1 MTKASDVFTLKNSKG
16 VEVTFIA
23 RGGQVT
29 GIKVPNTKGEIA
41 DVVIGYETTEG
52 ALAGD
57 AYFGALCGRYAN
69 RIVKGQ
75 FELNG
80 ETIQLDV
87 NNGPNH
93 LHGGN
98 DGFNMRT
105 WEVEEVELPQFA
117 QAYNLSLVSPDGDQN
132 YPGELTT
139 IVTYGLTEDNEFVIE
154 YDAVSTKDTIINLTS
169 HAYFNL
175 EGAGTGTVAEHE
187 LLLNAEKFTPIDG
200 EIGTVTGE
208 ISEVKGTGMDFT
220 SAKKIGETLTADCPQ
235 VKLVDGIDHNFVING
250 YDGSL
255 KLAARLEHK
264 GAGRTMEV
272 YTDQPGVQI
281 YTGSHFDGSEKGK
294 LGAPIEKWA
303 GVALET
309 QIFPDS
315 PNKANF
321 PNATLKAEEHYK
333 HTCVYKFI

>member
-1 MTKASDVFTLKNSKG
+1 MTKASDVFTLKNKNG
-16 VEVTFIA
+16 VEVTFIG

-29 GIKVPNTKGEIA
+29 GIKVPNAKGEVA
-41 DVVIGYETTEG
+41 DVVVGYETVEG

-57 AYFGALCGRYAN
+57 AYFGAICGRYAN

-75 FELNG
+75 YELNG
-80 ETIQLDV
+80 EKQQLDI

-93 LHGGN
+93 LHGGV

-105 WEVEEVELPQFA
+105 WDVEEVQLPQFA
-117 QAYNLSLVSPDGDQN
+117 QAYKLMLVSPDGDQN
-132 YPGELTT
+132 YPGELTVV
-139 IVTYGLTEDNEFVIE
+139 VTYGLTEDNEFVIE
-154 YDAVSTKDTIINLTS
+154 YDAESTKDTIINLTS

-175 EGAGTGTVAEHE
+175 EGAGKGTVAEHE
-187 LLLNAEKFTPIDG
+187 LVLNAEKYTPIDG

-208 ISEVKGTGMDFT
+208 IAEVKGTAMDFT
-220 SAKKIGETLTADCPQ
+220 SGKKIGEALTADCPQ
-235 VKLVDGIDHNFVING
+235 VKLVDGIDHNFVINS

-255 KLAARLEHK
+255 RLAARLEHE
-264 GAGRTMEV
+264 ASGRTMEV

-281 YTGSHFDGSEKGK
+281 YTGSHFDSSETGK
-294 LGAPIEKWA
+294 LGAPIEKWG

-315 PNKANF
+315 PNKEHF
-321 PNATLKAEEHYK
+321 PNAVLKAGERYS
-333 HTCVYKFI
+333 HTCVYKFV